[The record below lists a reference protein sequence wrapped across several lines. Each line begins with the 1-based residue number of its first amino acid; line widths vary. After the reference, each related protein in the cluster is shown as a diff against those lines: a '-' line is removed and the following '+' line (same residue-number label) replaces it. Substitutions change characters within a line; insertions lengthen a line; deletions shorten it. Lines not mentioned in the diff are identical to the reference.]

1 MAQTVYFQEKKTHRP
16 KRKKSKVFLVIF
28 IVLIVFGG
36 LGYLVIY
43 SPVFKIKQIKISGI
57 ERFSE
62 SEIISQL
69 KSSVANQSE
78 FNKFLGPDNILSWFK
93 GVGNLNKNYPIFENF
108 AIQKSLLSRTIE
120 ITVKERER
128 FGAWCPSPLKDNS
141 SLEVNG
147 GASQSSKGEGCWWF
161 DKSGIVFDEAPY
173 TEGFLINK
181 VNDYSGRTLKAGDL
195 VLPDNFFQN
204 FLKVYIV
211 LDKVGLKTSNLSLD
225 NLDSQEIILEASDNS
240 PKIYFSLRFD
250 PSFSISG
257 LNSLKQDLGLDRL
270 LYIDLRT
277 ENRVY
282 YKNK

>member
-1 MAQTVYFQEKKTHRP
+1 MAQTVYFQEKRVHRP
-16 KRKKSKVFLVIF
+16 KKKKSKVFLVVL
-28 IVLIVFGG
+28 IVLIVLGG
-36 LGYLVIY
+36 LSYLVIY

-57 ERFSE
+57 ERFNE
-62 SEIISQL
+62 NEIIFQV
-69 KSSVANQSE
+69 KSFVANQSG

-108 AIQKSLLSRTIE
+108 VIKKSLLNRIIE

-141 SLEVNG
+141 SVEAST
-147 GASQSSKGEGCWWF
+147 GASQFSKGGGCFWF
-161 DKSGIVFDEAPY
+161 DKNGLVFDEAPY

-204 FLKVYIV
+204 FLKVYTV
-211 LDKVGLKTSNLSLD
+211 FDKVGLKANNLSLN
-225 NLDSQEIILEASDNS
+225 NLDSQEIILEASDNL

-250 PSFSISG
+250 PNFSISG
-257 LNSLKQDLGLDRL
+257 LNSLKQDPGLDKL
-270 LYIDLRT
+270 SYIDLRT

-282 YKNK
+282 YKQK